1 MRPNSESTGPYTCS
15 KCGYKATTSRAMLQH
30 SNNRHED
37 PLSLVFTDNTGREV
51 RILDLFITVGR
62 CKAPGC
68 GLVFGNSDTRESV
81 LYNNVR
87 LHWRSQHSEQT
98 ECEDSDK
105 VEILL
110 GRTVNVRTME
120 CGAGGCKWTQE
131 TGEHYWKKKC
141 LDHFLNHH
149 GDDLRQLRFRDSEER
164 SLRIQDLYSHVGQCS
179 QESCR
184 HKIARDSQSL
194 LDRSFTCHY
203 KNHHPSLKT
212 AYTPLVE
219 NGEVNVTS
227 IISADHIKC
236 KPCKVNL
243 YNI

>member
-1 MRPNSESTGPYTCS
+1 MSSPGQV
-15 KCGYKATTSRAMLQH
+15 SR
-30 SNNRHED
+30 
-37 PLSLVFTDNTGREV
+37 G
-51 RILDLFITVGR
+51 LDLN
-62 CKAPGC
+62 
-68 GLVFGNSDTRESV
+68 LTRS
-81 LYNNVR
+81 
-87 LHWRSQHSEQT
+87 
-98 ECEDSDK
+98 
-105 VEILL
+105 
-110 GRTVNVRTME
+110 
-120 CGAGGCKWTQE
+120 GAGQIAE
-131 TGEHYWKKKC
+131 
-141 LDHFLNHH
+141 LDTEWISTCHFLDHH
-149 GDDLRQLRFRDSEER
+149 GDDLTQLGFRDSVGR
-164 SLRIQDLYSHVGQCS
+164 SVRIRDLYFHVGQCS